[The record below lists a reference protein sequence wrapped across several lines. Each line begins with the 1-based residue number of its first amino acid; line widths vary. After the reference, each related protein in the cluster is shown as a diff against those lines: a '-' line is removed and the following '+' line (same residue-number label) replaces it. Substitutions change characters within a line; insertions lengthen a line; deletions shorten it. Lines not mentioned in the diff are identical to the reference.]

1 MFFQITIGSVLILL
15 TFGIAGLSLWAAD
28 SRLGAMKDWLR
39 INPHG
44 GKMVLASFALLVWVL
59 SQITIS
65 VWIWATAFYVLEHF
79 QDFETSMY
87 FAIVSYTTLGFG
99 DVLLPQEWRLLG
111 GMAATNGL
119 IGAGLYTAVLVEGV
133 RVIRK
138 GRRVKPSA

>member
-1 MFFQITIGSVLILL
+1 MFFQIAIGSLLILL
-15 TFGIAGLSLWAAD
+15 TFGIAGLSLWAAE
-28 SRLGAMKDWLR
+28 SRLNGLKDWLR

-65 VWIWATAFYVLEHF
+65 VWIWATAFFVLEHF
-79 QDFETSMY
+79 HDFETSMY

-133 RVIRK
+133 RIIRK
-138 GRRVKPSA
+138 GHRAKPGT